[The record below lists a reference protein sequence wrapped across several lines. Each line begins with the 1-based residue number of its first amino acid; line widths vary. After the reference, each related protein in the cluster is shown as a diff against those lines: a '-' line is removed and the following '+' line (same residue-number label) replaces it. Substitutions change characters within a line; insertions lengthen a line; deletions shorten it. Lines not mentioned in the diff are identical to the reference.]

1 MNLAEMRRKDFLRA
15 LLGTPFLGTLMGQ
28 TGSTLSGTE
37 STPAAGRAPTAV
49 DEGRT
54 AAFSEQVADDVGRTM
69 LGALSYLG
77 DRLGLFK
84 AMADMGQFN
93 ARDLA
98 RTTGYNQRLLDQW
111 LNGMVALEYVLYD
124 PATKR
129 FSFPPEHA
137 AVLADEDSPFF
148 MAGGI
153 EYAIPAV
160 LATHH
165 VMEAFRTGVPI
176 TPDVFHPDIWE
187 GIERWTKPMYRHQLV
202 QNWLPL
208 VPDVLERLETGAVVA
223 DVGCGNGHATIT
235 IARAFRNT
243 RTQGFDVY
251 EPSIEKARNNAREA
265 GVEDR
270 AEFIVGGT
278 GDLPKGKFD
287 LVTNFAVVH
296 HYSHPVK
303 EMEAIRQALAPN
315 GSYLILEDSLSSEPN
330 ENIKPA
336 GRIAYGASTLACLHD
351 SMANDGVGLGTV
363 NEEVVR
369 RLGQEAGFGFIRR
382 LPLDDAYSAL
392 FHLKV

>member
-1 MNLAEMRRKDFLRA
+1 VNIGEIKRKDFLRA
-15 LLGTPFLGTLMGQ
+15 LFGAPVFGAIVGQ
-28 TGSTLSGTE
+28 TASTVHGTE
-37 STPAAGRAPTAV
+37 STNITGRAVKAV
-49 DEGRT
+49 DEDKT
-54 AAFSEQVADDVGRTM
+54 AAFSEQVADDIGRTM

-84 AMADMGQFN
+84 TMAYMDKFT
-93 ARDLA
+93 AKELA
-98 RTTGYNQRLLDQW
+98 QNTGYNQRLLEQW
-111 LNGMVALEYVLYD
+111 LNGMVSLQYVLYD
-124 PATKR
+124 SVEKR

-148 MAGGI
+148 AGGGI

-160 LATHH
+160 LATHD
-165 VMEAFRTGVPI
+165 VMGAFRTGVPI
-176 TPDVFHPDIWE
+176 TPDVFHPNIWE
-187 GIERWTKPMYRHQLV
+187 GIERWTSPMYRHQLV

-208 VPDVLERLETGAVVA
+208 MPDVLKSLQMGALVA
-223 DVGCGNGHATIT
+223 DVGCGNGQAMIT
-235 IARAFRNT
+235 IAKAFQNT

-251 EPSIEKARNNAREA
+251 EPSIEKARSNAQEA
-265 GVEDR
+265 GVEGR

-278 GDLPKGKFD
+278 GDLPRGEFD

-330 ENIKPA
+330 ENINPA

-351 SMANDGVGLGTV
+351 SMANDGIGLGTV
-363 NEEVVR
+363 NEEVVQ
-369 RLGQEAGFGFIRR
+369 RLGQQAGFGFIRR
-382 LPLDDAYSAL
+382 LPLDDPYSAL
-392 FHLKV
+392 FQLKE

>member
-1 MNLAEMRRKDFLRA
+1 MKRKDFLRV
-15 LLGTPFLGTLMGQ
+15 LLGAPVFGAVSGPTTSALHQ
-28 TGSTLSGTE
+28 TEPVRNASREAPVVDQGKTST
-37 STPAAGRAPTAV
+37 
-49 DEGRT
+49 
-54 AAFSEQVADDVGRTM
+54 FSEQVADDVGRTM

-84 AMADMGQFN
+84 TMAEMDQFT
-93 ARDLA
+93 AKDLA
-98 RTTGYNQRLLDQW
+98 RATGYNQRLLEQW
-111 LNGMVALEYVLYD
+111 LNGMVSLQYVLYD
-124 PATKR
+124 SVEKR

-137 AVLADEDSPFF
+137 AVLVDEDSPFF

-160 LATHH
+160 LAIHH

-187 GIERWTKPMYRHQLV
+187 GIERWSRPMYRHQLV

-208 VPDVLERLETGAVVA
+208 IPDVLNSLQAGAFVA
-223 DVGCGNGHATIT
+223 DVGCGNGQAMIT
-235 IARAFRNT
+235 IARAFPNT

-251 EPSIEKARNNAREA
+251 APSIEKARRNAREA

-303 EMEAIRQALAPN
+303 EMKAIRQALGPN

-330 ENIKPA
+330 KNIKPA

-363 NEEVVR
+363 NEDVVR
-369 RLGQEAGFGFIRR
+369 RLGQQSGFGFIRR
-382 LPLDDAYSAL
+382 LPLDDPYSAL
-392 FHLKV
+392 FQLKV

>member
-1 MNLAEMRRKDFLRA
+1 MSIGEMRRKDFLCA
-15 LLGTPFLGTLMGQ
+15 LFGATILGA
-28 TGSTLSGTE
+28 LSGHTASAYDGTE
-37 STPAAGRAPTAV
+37 PVSIAGRENQAV
-49 DEGRT
+49 DEDKT
-54 AAFSEQVADDVGRTM
+54 AAFSEQVADGVGRTM

-84 AMADMGQFN
+84 TMAGMDKFT
-93 ARDLA
+93 AKDLA
-98 RTTGYNQRLLDQW
+98 QATGYNQPLMEQW
-111 LNGMVALEYVLYD
+111 LNGMVSIQYVLYD
-124 PATKR
+124 SIENR

-160 LATHH
+160 LAIHH
-165 VMEAFRTGVPI
+165 VMEAFRTGIPI

-187 GIERWTKPMYRHQLV
+187 GTERWSRPMYRHQLV

-208 VPDVLERLETGAVVA
+208 MPDVLERLQMGAFVA
-223 DVGCGNGHATIT
+223 DVGCGNGQAMIT
-235 IARAFRNT
+235 IAKAFQNT
-243 RTQGFDVY
+243 RTQGFDIY
-251 EPSIEKARNNAREA
+251 EPSIEKARSNAYKA

-270 AEFIVGGT
+270 AEYFVGGT

-287 LVTNFAVVH
+287 LVTNFLVVH

-303 EMEAIRQALAPN
+303 EMVAIRRALAPN

-330 ENIKPA
+330 ENITPA

-351 SMANDGVGLGTV
+351 SMANDGVGLGIV

-369 RLGQEAGFGFIRR
+369 RLGQQAGFGFIRR
-382 LPLDDAYSAL
+382 LPLDDPYSAL
-392 FHLKV
+392 FQLKV

>member
-1 MNLAEMRRKDFLRA
+1 
-15 LLGTPFLGTLMGQ
+15 MGQ
-28 TGSTLSGTE
+28 TGSPLHGTE
-37 STPAAGRAPTAV
+37 SANITGRALKAV
-49 DEGRT
+49 DEGKT

-84 AMADMGQFN
+84 SMADMDEFT
-93 ARDLA
+93 AKDLA
-98 RTTGYNQRLLDQW
+98 QTTGCNLRLIEQW
-111 LNGMVALEYVLYD
+111 LNGMVALQYVLYD
-124 PATKR
+124 SIEKR
-129 FSFPPEHA
+129 FSFPAEHA

-160 LATHH
+160 LATHD
-165 VMEAFRTGVPI
+165 VMEAFQTGVPI
-176 TPDVFHPDIWE
+176 TPDVFHPNIWE

-208 VPDVLERLETGAVVA
+208 MPDVLKRLEMGAFVA
-223 DVGCGNGHATIT
+223 DVGCGNGQAMIT
-235 IARAFRNT
+235 VAKAFQNT

-251 EPSIEKARNNAREA
+251 EPSIEKARRNAQKA
-265 GVEDR
+265 GVEGR

-296 HYSHPVK
+296 HYSHPVQ
-303 EMEAIRQALAPN
+303 EMAAIRQALAPN

-363 NEEVVR
+363 NEEIVR
-369 RLGQEAGFGFIRR
+369 RLGQQAGFRFIRR
-382 LPLDDAYSAL
+382 LPLDDPYSAL
-392 FHLKV
+392 FQLKV